1 MPVAI
6 SWVDLVLW
14 WRRKPPCLVVRNAAG
29 ANSPPKSEPS
39 WSRSVVRTPCPPAT
53 SRGRKPCWRWP
64 PSTAIRLPL
73 TKPVGD
79 AVALRV
85 ARFNREGMAAI
96 FPRQG
101 GGHPARYTVADRE
114 RILAEARR
122 APDRER
128 DGTAVWS
135 LRTLRRA
142 LRRSGLPQISTA
154 TIRQVLRGA
163 GLTWQKQRS
172 WCETG
177 TAQRRRRRAGR
188 AAVVTVTDPDA
199 EAKKTDRA
207 GLPGWGTAGVDG
219 VVRG

>member
-1 MPVAI
+1 M
-6 SWVDLVLW
+6 
-14 WRRKPPCLVVRNAAG
+14 
-29 ANSPPKSEPS
+29 
-39 WSRSVVRTPCPPAT
+39 
-53 SRGRKPCWRWP
+53 
-64 PSTAIRLPL
+64 
-73 TKPVGD
+73 
-79 AVALRV
+79 
-85 ARFNREGMAAI
+85 
-96 FPRQG
+96 
-101 GGHPARYTVADRE
+101 ADRE

-142 LRRSGLPQISTA
+142 LRQSGLPQISTA

-188 AAVVTVTDPDA
+188 AVVVTDPDP
-199 EAKKTDRA
+199 EAKKTRVA
-207 GLPGWGTAGVDG
+207 NSA
-219 VVRG
+219 